1 VLLLWATVVVAG
13 IVSAVAGHG
22 LIGHSPSLISTFFQ
36 AVAGGAVL
44 ALVAHAMIPEAIH
57 QGRSVIVLPTVAGFL
72 FALYFA
78 LSSVPA

>member
-1 VLLLWATVVVAG
+1 M
-13 IVSAVAGHG
+13 
-22 LIGHSPSLISTFFQ
+22 STFFQ

-57 QGRSVIVLPTVAGFL
+57 QGGSVIVLPTVAGFL

-78 LSSVPA
+78 IQPPA